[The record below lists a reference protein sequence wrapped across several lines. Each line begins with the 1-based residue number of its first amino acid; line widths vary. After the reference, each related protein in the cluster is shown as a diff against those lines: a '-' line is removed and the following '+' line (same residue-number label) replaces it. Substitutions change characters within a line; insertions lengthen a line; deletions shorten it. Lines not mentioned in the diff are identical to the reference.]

1 MACTSQGKPTPELPP
16 WPPEPPWLEPP
27 LAPAAVPPL
36 EEGTLLLEVEGTPPL
51 EEGTPPLEEGTPPPE
66 EGTPPPE
73 APAELAL
80 GAEVVPPP
88 GSRGGPLL

>member
-36 EEGTLLLEVEGTPPL
+36 EEGTLLLEAEGTPPL
-51 EEGTPPLEEGTPPPE
+51 E